1 MYAYK
6 TLAEANKREFDFQ
19 RPNGVQNKLTSSFSV
34 LEIRID
40 WHLYRKIRN
49 PEEDAKLI
57 DLCAI
62 FGNRSRLAGEDKGD
76 SYSMYLSLS
85 FISN

>member
-1 MYAYK
+1 M
-6 TLAEANKREFDFQ
+6 
-19 RPNGVQNKLTSSFSV
+19 NKLKSSFLL

-62 FGNRSRLAGEDKGD
+62 FGNRSRLHGEEKGD
-76 SYSMYLSLS
+76 SFSISLLFTS
-85 FISN
+85 DLNIVQKAFAFFKALT